1 MFLTSTN
8 SIAQKFEC
16 MDFVSKQA
24 KWNAIKKSSN
34 KKWAKEAIKHFPLNL
49 DGDIYYKYNVSNNC
63 NMTTKEM
70 TKISYGFL

>member
-24 KWNAIKKSSN
+24 KWNAIKKV
-34 KKWAKEAIKHFPLNL
+34 AIRNGQKRL
-49 DGDIYYKYNVSNNC
+49 
-63 NMTTKEM
+63 
-70 TKISYGFL
+70 